1 MRGVVYDSFGP
12 AEVLRVAEVPRPE
25 IRPRDLLVRVKAAG
39 INRADILQRT
49 GAYGN
54 QSFGES
60 NLLGLELAGE
70 VVGVGSEVDDVSI
83 GERVMAI
90 VGGGAYAE
98 FARVDRDMALRLPDN
113 VSFVEGAAIMESF
126 VTAVEAVSHLAG
138 VGQGRAVLIHGAAGG
153 VGSACVQV
161 AHVLGASVYATASAS
176 RLADVGRIGAA
187 TVIDYRADDF
197 ESVVASRTDHRGV
210 DAVIDFVG
218 GDYLPRNLRSLRPG
232 GTLVQVGLLGG
243 QHDTSIPLNLL
254 LHNHLRL
261 VGTVMKSRGVDEKRA
276 MVRRFSEGFLPLFAS
291 GGLKPL
297 VDRVFPLERAADAH
311 RSVERGGG
319 FGKVVLA
326 VNSTRAGG
334 NVVGG
339 VLNPMGICKG
349 TPTCSATLLATH
361 GWLKHVILDALPTG
375 R

>member
-1 MRGVVYDSFGP
+1 MKGIVYDGFGP
-12 AEVLRVAEVPRPE
+12 AEVLRLAEVPGPEVRPH
-25 IRPRDLLVRVKAAG
+25 DLLVRVRAVG
-39 INRADILQRT
+39 VNRADILQRN

-60 NLLGLELAGE
+60 TLLGLELAGE

-83 GERVMAI
+83 GQRVMAI

-98 FARVDRDMALRLPDN
+98 FARVDRRMAISIPGN

-126 VTAVEAVSHLAG
+126 VTAVEAVSHVAG
-138 VGQGRAVLIHGAAGG
+138 VGQGQTVLVHGAAGG

-161 AHVLGASVYATASAS
+161 AHALGATVYATASAS
-176 RLADVGRIGAA
+176 RSADVGRIGAA
-187 TVIDYRADDF
+187 AMIDYRADDF
-197 ESVVASRTDHRGV
+197 ESVVARLTNHRGV

-232 GTLVQVGLLGG
+232 GTLVQVGLLSG
-243 QHDTSIPLNLL
+243 QHATSIPLNLL

-276 MVRRFSEGFLPLFAS
+276 MVRRFSEGFLPLFES

-297 VDRVFPLERAADAH
+297 VDEVFPLARAADAH

-319 FGKVVLA
+319 FGKVVL
-326 VNSTRAGG
+326 
-334 NVVGG
+334 VV
-339 VLNPMGICKG
+339 
-349 TPTCSATLLATH
+349 
-361 GWLKHVILDALPTG
+361 D
-375 R
+375 

>member
-1 MRGVVYDSFGP
+1 MRGVVFDSFGP
-12 AEVLRVAEVPRPE
+12 AEVLRLAEVPRPE
-25 IRPRDLLVRVKAAG
+25 VRPQDLLLRVKAAG
-39 INRADILQRT
+39 VNRADILQRN
-49 GAYGN
+49 GAYGS

-83 GERVMAI
+83 GERMMAI

-98 FARVDRDMALRLPDN
+98 FARVDRRMAVRLPGN

-126 VTAVEAVSHLAG
+126 VTAVEAVSHLAR
-138 VGQGRAVLIHGAAGG
+138 VGQGQTVLIHGAAGG

-161 AHVLGASVYATASAS
+161 ARALGAVVYATANAS
-176 RLADVGRIGAA
+176 RLADVGKIGAA

-197 ESVVASRTDHRGV
+197 ESAVARLTDHRGV
-210 DAVIDFVG
+210 DTVIDFVG

-232 GTLVQVGLLGG
+232 GTLVQVGILSG
-243 QHDTSIPLNLL
+243 QQVASIPLNLL

-261 VGTVMKSRGVDEKRA
+261 VGTVMKSRGLDEKRA
-276 MVRRFSEGFLPLFAS
+276 MVRRFFENFLPLFMS

-297 VDRVFPLERAADAH
+297 VDRVFPLGRAVDAH

-326 VNSTRAGG
+326 V
-334 NVVGG
+334 
-339 VLNPMGICKG
+339 
-349 TPTCSATLLATH
+349 
-361 GWLKHVILDALPTG
+361 D
-375 R
+375 

>member
-1 MRGVVYDSFGP
+1 MKGVVYDSFGP
-12 AEVLRVAEVPRPE
+12 AEVLRLAEVPRPE
-25 IRPRDLLVRVKAAG
+25 VRAQDLLVRVRAAG
-39 INRADILQRT
+39 INRADILQRS

-70 VVGVGSEVDDVSI
+70 VVGVGSEVGDVSI

-98 FARVDRDMALRLPDN
+98 FARVDRQMAIRLPGN

-138 VGQGRAVLIHGAAGG
+138 VGQGQTVLVHGAAGG

-161 AHVLGASVYATASAS
+161 AHALGATVYATANAS
-176 RLADVGRIGAA
+176 RLVDVGKIGAA
-187 TVIDYRADDF
+187 TVIDYRTDDF
-197 ESVVASRTDHRGV
+197 ENVVARLTDHRGV

-232 GTLVQVGLLGG
+232 GTLVQVGILSG
-243 QHDTSIPLNLL
+243 QHVAPIPLNLL
-254 LHNHLRL
+254 LHNHLRV

-276 MVRRFSEGFLPLFAS
+276 MIRRFSEGFLPLLVS
-291 GGLKPL
+291 GRLKPL
-297 VDRVFPLERAADAH
+297 VDQVFPLEHVADAH

-326 VNSTRAGG
+326 V
-334 NVVGG
+334 
-339 VLNPMGICKG
+339 
-349 TPTCSATLLATH
+349 
-361 GWLKHVILDALPTG
+361 D
-375 R
+375 

>member
-1 MRGVVYDSFGP
+1 MKGVVFDSFGP
-12 AEVLRVAEVPRPE
+12 AEVLRLAEVPRPE
-25 IRPRDLLVRVKAAG
+25 VRPQDLLLRVMAAG
-39 INRADILQRT
+39 VNRADILQRN
-49 GAYGN
+49 GAYGS

-83 GERVMAI
+83 GERMMAI

-98 FARVDRDMALRLPDN
+98 FARVDRRMAVRLPGN

-126 VTAVEAVSHLAG
+126 VTAVEAVSHLAR
-138 VGQGRAVLIHGAAGG
+138 VAHGQTVLVHGAAGG

-161 AHVLGASVYATASAS
+161 ARALGATVYATANAS
-176 RLADVGRIGAA
+176 RLADVGKIGAA
-187 TVIDYRADDF
+187 AVIDYRADDF
-197 ESVVASRTDHRGV
+197 ESAVARLTDHRGV

-232 GTLVQVGLLGG
+232 GTLVQVGILSG
-243 QHDTSIPLNLL
+243 QQVASIPLNLL

-261 VGTVMKSRGVDEKRA
+261 VGTVMKSRSLDEKRA
-276 MVRRFSEGFLPLFAS
+276 MVRRFSEDFLPLLVS
-291 GGLKPL
+291 GTLKPL
-297 VDRVFPLERAADAH
+297 VDQVFPLEHAVDAH

-326 VNSTRAGG
+326 V
-334 NVVGG
+334 
-339 VLNPMGICKG
+339 
-349 TPTCSATLLATH
+349 
-361 GWLKHVILDALPTG
+361 D
-375 R
+375 

>member
-1 MRGVVYDSFGP
+1 MKGVVFDSFGP
-12 AEVLRVAEVPRPE
+12 AEVLRLAEVPRPE
-25 IRPRDLLVRVKAAG
+25 VRPQDLLLRVKAAG
-39 INRADILQRT
+39 VNRADILQRN
-49 GAYGN
+49 GAYGS

-83 GERVMAI
+83 GERMMAI

-98 FARVDRDMALRLPDN
+98 FARVDRRMAVRLPGN

-126 VTAVEAVSHLAG
+126 VTAVEAVSHLAR
-138 VGQGRAVLIHGAAGG
+138 VGQGQTVLIHGAAGG

-161 AHVLGASVYATASAS
+161 ARTLGAVVYATANAS
-176 RLADVGRIGAA
+176 RLADVGKIGAA

-197 ESVVASRTDHRGV
+197 ESAVARLTDHRGV
-210 DAVIDFVG
+210 DTVIDFVG

-232 GTLVQVGLLGG
+232 GTLVQVGILSG
-243 QHDTSIPLNLL
+243 QQVASIPLNLL

-261 VGTVMKSRGVDEKRA
+261 VGTVMKSRGLDEKRA
-276 MVRRFSEGFLPLFAS
+276 MVRRFSEDFLPLFMS

-297 VDRVFPLERAADAH
+297 VDRVFPLERAVDAH

-326 VNSTRAGG
+326 V
-334 NVVGG
+334 
-339 VLNPMGICKG
+339 
-349 TPTCSATLLATH
+349 
-361 GWLKHVILDALPTG
+361 D
-375 R
+375 

>member
-1 MRGVVYDSFGP
+1 MKGVVYDGFGP
-12 AEVLRVAEVPRPE
+12 AEVLRLAEVPRPE
-25 IRPRDLLVRVKAAG
+25 VRPQDLLVRVKAAG
-39 INRADILQRT
+39 VNRADILQRN

-60 NLLGLELAGE
+60 TLLGLELAGE

-83 GERVMAI
+83 GQRVMAI

-98 FARVDRDMALRLPDN
+98 FARVDRRMAIGIPGNLP
-113 VSFVEGAAIMESF
+113 FVEGAAIMESF
-126 VTAVEAVSHLAG
+126 VTAVESVSHVAG
-138 VGQGRAVLIHGAAGG
+138 VGQGQTVLVHGAAGG

-161 AHVLGASVYATASAS
+161 AHALGATVYATASAS
-176 RLADVGRIGAA
+176 RLADVGSIGAA
-187 TVIDYRADDF
+187 AVIDYRADDF
-197 ESVVASRTDHRGV
+197 ESVVARLTDRRGA

-232 GTLVQVGLLGG
+232 GTLVQVGILSG
-243 QHDTSIPLNLL
+243 QHAPSIPLNLL

-276 MVRRFSEGFLPLFAS
+276 MVRRFSEGFLPLFES

-297 VDRVFPLERAADAH
+297 VDEVFPLARAADAH

-319 FGKVVLA
+319 FGKVILA
-326 VNSTRAGG
+326 V
-334 NVVGG
+334 
-339 VLNPMGICKG
+339 
-349 TPTCSATLLATH
+349 
-361 GWLKHVILDALPTG
+361 D
-375 R
+375 